1 MSQMNSDIA
10 CPCQEHRSKL
20 IGVQSCK
27 VTGESAEPGI
37 KESVGGVCVC
47 VRERERE
54 RERECACRCAEVG
67 KELKS
72 GGQVVTENQ
81 KTG

>member
-47 VRERERE
+47 VCERERERE
-54 RERECACRCAEVG
+54 RERMCM
-67 KELKS
+67 
-72 GGQVVTENQ
+72 
-81 KTG
+81 